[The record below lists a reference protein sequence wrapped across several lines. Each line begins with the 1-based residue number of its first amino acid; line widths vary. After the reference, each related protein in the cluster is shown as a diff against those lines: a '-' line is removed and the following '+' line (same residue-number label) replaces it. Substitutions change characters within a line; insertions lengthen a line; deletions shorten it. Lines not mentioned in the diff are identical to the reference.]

1 MHPTSRFAAAVILAF
16 GLAAPAIASE
26 DGTVAVPRHG
36 CKKPEYPGRLSSD
49 TQKRNFRKD
58 VDVYAECIK
67 KYVAVQQKNAEAF
80 VKAGN
85 AAIDEYNAAV
95 KEFQEQ
101 SK

>member
-1 MHPTSRFAAAVILAF
+1 MADLIS
-16 GLAAPAIASE
+16 
-26 DGTVAVPRHG
+26 
-36 CKKPEYPGRLSSD
+36 SSD
-49 TQKRNFRKD
+49 IQKRNFRKE

>member
-1 MHPTSRFAAAVILAF
+1 MHPTSRLAVAVLLAL
-16 GLAAPAIASE
+16 GLAAPAVAAE
-26 DGTVAVPRHG
+26 DGSVAVPRHT
-36 CKKPEYPGRLSSD
+36 CKKPEYPGRLASD

-67 KYVAVQQKNAEAF
+67 KYVAVQQKNAESF

-85 AAIDEYNAAV
+85 TAIDEYNAAV
-95 KEFQEQ
+95 KDFQEQ